1 MAMHEMFEGN
11 DGRRVGWN
19 SAPSLVVINNVLDYS
34 QGNMRSGYTALEQ
47 TMSEKELKLLKAEL
61 TDALY
66 ELTGGTFEE
75 FKSITVENAR
85 RGNNVRVVRSGQIV
99 VARFRGVRAKT
110 GNIGYGGR
118 LTQGLS
124 IVGAA
129 VMLDAQFDTKSDQR
143 RLLRTHELGHALGY
157 HHVESRSS
165 IMNARVGSEITDFD
179 RAAIRAAFDLDSLR

>member
-1 MAMHEMFEGN
+1 M
-11 DGRRVGWN
+11 
-19 SAPSLVVINNVLDYS
+19 
-34 QGNMRSGYTALEQ
+34 
-47 TMSEKELKLLKAEL
+47 
-61 TDALY
+61 
-66 ELTGGTFEE
+66 TGGTFEE